1 MGKIAKAII
10 AAVTGGSGALV
21 TALADGTITAT
32 EYVAAAATVVVAFF
46 GVWATTNA
54 PQEPIG

>member
-1 MGKIAKAII
+1 MSKVAKAII

-21 TALADGTITAT
+21 TALSDGSVTAI
-32 EYVAAAATVVVAFF
+32 EYVLVVSTIIVAGM

-54 PQEPIG
+54 KETA

>member
-1 MGKIAKAII
+1 MAKVAKAII

-21 TALADGTITAT
+21 TALADGTLSPVETIA
-32 EYVAAAATVVVAFF
+32 VAATAIVAFF

-54 PQEPIG
+54 PQED